1 MTEEQTNNKS
11 RFQSESNM
19 DNTIIQEAI
28 SGRPTEVNNNDSRY
42 TQVDNDVI
50 YNPIEGYNQNSEI
63 NNNENQNNPESGENI
78 NQNFNINQNNPLYNV
93 KKQTYNLKIIVL
105 GDISV
110 GKTSVIQRYITNTF
124 TEEHKTTISCEFKKK
139 PLEIDADTN
148 ANLQIWDTAGEE
160 KFMSVTKQFYT
171 DSHGAMIVYDLTKKE
186 TFLKLNKWIKD
197 VKEKA
202 LKDVV
207 IMIVGNKS
215 DLISEEVELGDEL
228 KPFKEN
234 YEYQEVSAKA
244 GTNVALAFE
253 NLTNQIIK
261 VQKQKKDKGGGE
273 VPRESVSLKKVKH
286 TKEKTHRKCN
296 C

>member
-1 MTEEQTNNKS
+1 
-11 RFQSESNM
+11 
-19 DNTIIQEAI
+19 
-28 SGRPTEVNNNDSRY
+28 
-42 TQVDNDVI
+42 
-50 YNPIEGYNQNSEI
+50 
-63 NNNENQNNPESGENI
+63 
-78 NQNFNINQNNPLYNV
+78 
-93 KKQTYNLKIIVL
+93 
-105 GDISV
+105 
-110 GKTSVIQRYITNTF
+110 
-124 TEEHKTTISCEFKKK
+124 
-139 PLEIDADTN
+139 
-148 ANLQIWDTAGEE
+148 
-160 KFMSVTKQFYT
+160 MSVTKQFYT

-215 DLISEEVELGDEL
+215 DLISEKVELGDEL